1 MNTSLDKE
9 FLKLNKQGLSH
20 TQIAEKLFSSPDV
33 HNNFET
39 YLAYCSFLMNCGLY
53 EKLYQSILQRIDH
66 KKMIPWFYLFLLIQ
80 KFELNIN
87 SNHLL
92 KFFKSSK
99 KDFKFLLTSS
109 CCFLEEISLAVKSAL
124 DKIYE
129 NHPDPQIQIEKELKF
144 CQSQKLF
151 QKEEELLKKL
161 LEIDNK
167 NPYFQKKYTECK
179 KAKAQQV
186 LMEYK
191 YAYTPFVYI
200 QSLTPQLEEKKI
212 LEKLLPELKKNAQ
225 SYPHLKDDIAVMLT
239 HFPHQAIEYL
249 EHYLENFSRQWFFLN
264 LLLESKQFIRC
275 LTYVEKFLLECP
287 IDSDSTFILSYI
299 KAQAYCGLDEHK
311 KAIEILKNLLRT
323 QPNHDPA
330 KELLSHLES
339 MEEVV

>member
-9 FLKLNKQGLSH
+9 FFKLNKQGLSH
-20 TQIAEKLFSSPDV
+20 AQIAEKLSLSSSI

-53 EKLYQSILQRIDH
+53 EKLYQSILQRIDQ
-66 KKMIPWFYLFLLIQ
+66 KQRIPWFYLFLLIQ
-80 KFELNIN
+80 KFELEID

-92 KFFKSSK
+92 RFFKSSK

-109 CCFLEEISLAVKSAL
+109 CCFLEEITSTLKESL
-124 DKIYE
+124 DKIY
-129 NHPDPQIQIEKELKF
+129 NSHPDPQIQIEKELKF

-167 NPYFQKKYTECK
+167 NPYFQQKYIECR

-191 YAYTPFVYI
+191 YAYTPLVRAQNFT
-200 QSLTPQLEEKKI
+200 SPLEETKT
-212 LEKLLPELKKNAQ
+212 LEKLLPQLKQYAQ
-225 SYPHLKDDIAVMLT
+225 SHPRLKDDIAVMLAN
-239 HFPHQAIEYL
+239 FPNQAIEFL
-249 EHYLENFSRQWFFLN
+249 EQYLENFSRQWFFLN
-264 LLLESKQFIRC
+264 LLLESKQFIHC
-275 LTYVEKFLLECP
+275 LTYVEKFLLESP
-287 IDSDSTFILSYI
+287 ADSNNTFTLSYI

-311 KAIEILKNLLRT
+311 KAIEILKNLLT
-323 QPNHDPA
+323 AQPNHDSA